1 VFVRPRLLVV
11 EDEPDILTLL
21 ERILQEENYE
31 VLKAPTAER
40 GLEIIEE
47 TLPTAIV
54 ADINLPGMSG
64 LDFCKRVK
72 SQYPE
77 IPVLFLSGLTDE
89 FDKVLGLE
97 LGAED
102 YITKPF
108 NVREFKARI
117 KVMLRRVTQPP
128 PKPATPSGQKRE
140 ISANLFIDVLKRQV
154 FIEKIEVQ
162 LTKKEFDILMLLASR
177 PGQVFTRE
185 HILDVIWHDDA
196 NVSDRTVD
204 VHIGRLREKI
214 IVDPEKPPHVET
226 VRGVGYRC
234 NPHIVVEVV
243 DA

>member
-1 VFVRPRLLVV
+1 MFVRPRLLVV

-72 SQYPE
+72 RHYPE

-128 PKPATPSGQKRE
+128 PIPAIPSGQKRE
-140 ISANLFIDVLKRQV
+140 ITANLFIDVLKRQV
-154 FIEKIEVQ
+154 YIEKIEVQ

-243 DA
+243 DV

>member
-1 VFVRPRLLVV
+1 MFVRPRLLVV

-128 PKPATPSGQKRE
+128 IKATPSSGQKRE

>member
-1 VFVRPRLLVV
+1 MFVRPRLLVV

-128 PKPATPSGQKRE
+128 IKATPASGQKRE

>member
-1 VFVRPRLLVV
+1 MFVRPRLLVV

-72 SQYPE
+72 RHYPE

-128 PKPATPSGQKRE
+128 PKPAIPSGQKRE
-140 ISANLFIDVLKRQV
+140 ITANLFIDVLKRQV

-243 DA
+243 DV

>member
-1 VFVRPRLLVV
+1 MFVRPKILIV
-11 EDEPDILTLL
+11 EDEPDILNLL
-21 ERILQEENYE
+21 EKILQEENYD
-31 VLKAPTAER
+31 VLKAMTAEA
-40 GLEIIEE
+40 GLEIIEG

-72 SQYPE
+72 STHPE
-77 IPVLFLSGLTDE
+77 IPVLFLSGLSDE

-117 KVMLRRVTQPP
+117 KVILRRVFNPP
-128 PKPATPSGQKRE
+128 AKNAGGLGSSPDPN
-140 ISANLFIDVLKRQV
+140 ANVFIDVLKRQV
-154 FIEKIEVQ
+154 FIEQIEVT

-214 IVDPEKPPHVET
+214 TVHPDKPPHVET

-234 NPHIVVEVV
+234 NPHIQVQVVQ
-243 DA
+243 

>member
-1 VFVRPRLLVV
+1 MFVRPRLLVV

-128 PKPATPSGQKRE
+128 PKAAVPSGQKRE